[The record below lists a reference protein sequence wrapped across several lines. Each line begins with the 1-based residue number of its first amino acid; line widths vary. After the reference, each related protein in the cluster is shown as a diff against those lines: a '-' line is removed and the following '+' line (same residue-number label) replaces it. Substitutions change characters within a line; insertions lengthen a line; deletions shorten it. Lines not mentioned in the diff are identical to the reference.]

1 MSLWLARIRPDR
13 RRKEVRKDLRDIVS
27 LHHTVM
33 KLFPD
38 GIGNQA
44 RRQAGVLFRLD
55 ETATGWHLLVQ
66 ARIEPDPARLPE
78 GYRSFELRKLQPL
91 LDVLRPGMTVHY
103 RLAGNASKRRAD
115 AGDRKRGPVVPLNG
129 AEIDNWWTR
138 RAQAAGLTVIA
149 GRSET
154 LDSVSGESR
163 TGKVRHA
170 ITRFDGVAVVTDAD
184 AVREAIVTGIGRGKA
199 FGCGMLS
206 LAPARRAG

>member
-1 MSLWLARIRPDR
+1 L
-13 RRKEVRKDLRDIVS
+13 
-27 LHHTVM
+27 
-33 KLFPD
+33 
-38 GIGNQA
+38 
-44 RRQAGVLFRLD
+44 
-55 ETATGWHLLVQ
+55 
-66 ARIEPDPARLPE
+66 
-78 GYRSFELRKLQPL
+78 
-91 LDVLRPGMTVHY
+91 TVHY
-103 RLAGNASKRRAD
+103 RLAGNASKRLAIVEK
-115 AGDRKRGPVVPLNG
+115 GRKRGRVIPLNG

-163 TGKVRHA
+163 RGKVRHA

-184 AVREAIVTGIGRGKA
+184 AVREAVVTGIGRGKA